1 MSNIEKL
8 KIRRGR
14 DPILDYYG
22 NPYQFKKPDPPPPV
36 SEMNKKDKIVAGL
49 IMTIHAMSLGAPLT
63 WGPGALKWLGVNY
76 FLCLL
81 GITASFHR

>member
-1 MSNIEKL
+1 MEVPALAPLGDKKFWDF
-8 KIRRGR
+8 KIFPRA
-14 DPILDYYG
+14 YK
-22 NPYQFKKPDPPPPV
+22 NW

-49 IMTIHAMSLGAPLT
+49 ILTIHAMSLGAPLT